1 MATNSDGS
9 IVLTV
14 TIDKNGLDKELNALS
29 TNIKKGTGS
38 INSFGKSI
46 SSVTTGLGKFAT
58 AVGIAFS
65 VAQIVKF
72 SNEASKLASQ
82 TEAYILRIGQIY
94 GEAGKQVSDFIDA
107 NSQALGMSKT
117 AAYEAASSYGNLFSS
132 FADGAENA
140 KLTNDMLQTT
150 AVIASKTGR
159 TFDEV
164 FTKIQSGIFGNTR
177 AIDDLGV
184 YVNQATLT
192 TTKAFQTISDGRPWA
207 QLSGNEQKQILTLAI
222 LEQSQAKY
230 GNTVLQSTALTRSQF
245 NAAFQDFKATWGQV
259 INIVLMPVL
268 KVLTAVFNYA
278 TMALKAVLAFFGK
291 EIKVTGDAMSDIS
304 AGSAGIADNID
315 NATNSQKGLTKS
327 VKDTNKEVKKTLA
340 GFDELQ
346 ILSDNTKAESGTGSG
361 SGAGAGG
368 GSGSTAGGSVGKIG
382 DIEITDSQ
390 IEVVSAYSKKFEE
403 LKLALIGIKDIDL
416 TNLINSLKGLK
427 DPLSD
432 LANLGWDM
440 ILWGIQNVI
449 TPLAKFTIE
458 SVLPRFFDT
467 LGTSLEILHTILD
480 NGFTLYKQFYDDFL
494 KPIASYS
501 ADGFLKLWDT
511 LNENMKEFATIV
523 ESSTAW
529 QDLRTILGLIYA
541 VLGPAVKLIIDFVV
555 WIGKLS
561 INTAWTEL
569 KWLFLDIED
578 ALGLIADIINGDFG
592 DAWEH
597 LKDLI
602 LDNRIDEAK
611 ENLDNLKTSFDEVKM
626 KVQEFVKDWK
636 LKIDDMVESWKTKIS
651 DWWTDNVEPWF
662 TKEKWEEQF
671 LKIGESLANAI
682 VGVNG
687 FVEKWKTNITD
698 WWTDNVTPWF
708 TTDKWKEVFDNIVT
722 SISNFFTAEDGFV
735 NTWKTKISNW
745 WTNDV
750 SPWFT
755 VKKWKELGTNIKDGI
770 IKGVSGVVNS
780 MKSIFNGIIDGF
792 QSFVNGGIDMINAM
806 IKGWNKVADV
816 TPGLKSINSIG
827 KINLSKY
834 KFNITPLAQGAVLPA
849 NKPFLAMVGDQKN
862 GTNVEAPAKLIK
874 QMAMEAIIEANANNQ
889 GQTVKEEHYYLDQT
903 ELMSILYKLV
913 KGGERLKGNSLLN

>member
-14 TIDKNGLDKELNALS
+14 TIDKNGLNKELNVLS
-29 TNIKKGTGS
+29 SNIKKGTGS

-46 SSVTTGLGKFAT
+46 SNVTAGLGKFAT

-72 SNEASKLASQ
+72 SNEASKLAAQ

-94 GEAGKQVSDFIDA
+94 GKAGKQVSDFIDA

-207 QLSGNEQKQILTLAI
+207 QLTGNEQKQILTLAI

-278 TMALKAVLAFFGK
+278 TMALNAVLAFFGK
-291 EIKVTGDAMSDIS
+291 EVKVTGGAMSDIS

-315 NATNSQKGLTKS
+315 NATNSQKKLTKS
-327 VKDTNKEVKKTLA
+327 VKDTNKEVKKALA
-340 GFDELQ
+340 SFDELQ
-346 ILSDNTKAESGTGSG
+346 ILSANSNVESEPILGANT
-361 SGAGAGG
+361 GAGA
-368 GSGSTAGGSVGKIG
+368 AGVGSVGKIG

-390 IEVVSAYSKKFEE
+390 IEVVSTYSKKLEE

-416 TNLINSLKGLK
+416 TNLTNGLKDLK

-432 LANLGWDM
+432 LANLSWKVL
-440 ILWGIQNVI
+440 LWGIENVI
-449 TPLAKFTIE
+449 VPLAGFTIE
-458 SVLPRFFDT
+458 EVLPRFFDT
-467 LGTSLEILHTILD
+467 LTISLRLFAKILD
-480 NGFTLYKQFYDDFL
+480 EHFETFKQFYNDFL
-494 KPIASYS
+494 KPIASYA

-511 LNENMKEFATIV
+511 LNKNINKFVTIV
-523 ESSTAW
+523 ENSTAW
-529 QDLRTILGLIYA
+529 QDLRTILSLIYA
-541 VLGPAVKLIIDFVV
+541 VLEPVVERIIDFVV
-555 WIGKLS
+555 WVGKLS
-561 INTAWTEL
+561 INIAWTEL
-569 KWLFLDIED
+569 KWIFLDIED

-592 DAWEH
+592 GAWEH
-597 LKDLI
+597 LKDLMW
-602 LDNRIDEAK
+602 DNRIDKAK
-611 ENLDNLKTSFDEVKM
+611 ENLDNLKTSFDDVKT
-626 KVQEFVKDWK
+626 KVEEFVEDWK
-636 LKIDDMVESWKTKIS
+636 LKINDMVESWNTKIS
-651 DWWTDNVEPWF
+651 AWWTNNVEPWF
-662 TKEKWEEQF
+662 TKERWESLF
-671 LKIGESLANAI
+671 FKIGESLANAI

-687 FVEKWKTNITD
+687 FNEKWNTNISN
-698 WWTDNVTPWF
+698 WWNDNVSPWF
-708 TTDKWKEVFDNIVT
+708 TVQKWESLFLNIVT
-722 SISNFFTAEDGFV
+722 GFVNFFTGENGFI

-745 WTNDV
+745 WNDDV
-750 SPWFT
+750 YPWFT
-755 VKKWKELGTNIKDGI
+755 IDKWEELGTNIKDGI
-770 IKGVSGVVNS
+770 LKGVNGVING
-780 MKSIFNGIIDGF
+780 MKSVFNGIIDGF
-792 QSFVNGGIDMINAM
+792 QSLVNGGIDMINSM

-827 KINLSKY
+827 KVNLSRY

-849 NKPFLAMVGDQKN
+849 NKPFLAMVGDQKK
-862 GTNVEAPAKLIK
+862 GTNVEAPLTTIVEAMNIALAK
-874 QMAMEAIIEANANNQ
+874 NQ
-889 GQTVKEEHYYLDQT
+889 GNQNITIEFGGTMGQLIRILQPEIKKEQARRG
-903 ELMSILYKLV
+903 IQLV
-913 KGGERLKGNSLLN
+913 TGGSY